1 MNDTDGGRIVW
12 RNEGTAFVL
21 STQQAFK
28 GWQAHI
34 ELCTI
39 PLALLGI

>member
-1 MNDTDGGRIVW
+1 MSRTYLSIMNDTDGGRIVW

-28 GWQAHI
+28 G
-34 ELCTI
+34 
-39 PLALLGI
+39 